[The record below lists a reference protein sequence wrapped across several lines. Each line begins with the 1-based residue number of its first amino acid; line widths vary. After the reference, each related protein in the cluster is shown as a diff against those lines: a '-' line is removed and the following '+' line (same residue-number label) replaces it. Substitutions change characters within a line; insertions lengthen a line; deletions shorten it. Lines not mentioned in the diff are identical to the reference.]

1 MDGVTL
7 TLQQADDSTLSYIE
21 TLLERND
28 LPSQDVRAN
37 PGWFYVAYSDTEPVG
52 IGGVERY
59 GPHGLLR
66 SVVIEH
72 TAQGNGFGTALCEAL
87 EATASADG
95 VETLY
100 LLTTTAA
107 DFFANHGYR
116 ECKRTDAPVAIQQT
130 TEFDSLCPTTATC
143 LTKSL

>member
-1 MDGVTL
+1 MDRPAL
-7 TLQQADDSTLSYIE
+7 TLKRADDSTLSYIE
-21 TLLERND
+21 TLLEKND
-28 LPSQDVRAN
+28 LPLQDVRAN
-37 PGWFYVAYSDTEPVG
+37 PDWFYVAYTGADPVG
-52 IGGVERY
+52 IGGVEHY
-59 GPHGLLR
+59 GTNGLVR

-72 TAQGNGFGTALCEAL
+72 TARGNGFGTALCEAL

-95 VETLY
+95 VETVY

-116 ECKRTDAPVAIQQT
+116 ECKRADVPTAIQQT

-143 LTKSL
+143 LKKPL

>member
-1 MDGVTL
+1 MVGATL
-7 TLQQADDSTLSYIE
+7 TLQRADDSRLSYIE

-28 LPSQDVRAN
+28 LPTQDVRAH
-37 PGWFYVAYSDTEPVG
+37 PDWFYVGYTGTDPVG

-59 GPHGLLR
+59 GMDGLLR

-72 TAQGNGFGTALCEAL
+72 TARGNGFGTALCEAL

-95 VETLY
+95 VETVY

-107 DFFANHGYR
+107 DFFANRGYK
-116 ECKRTDAPVAIQQT
+116 ECKRSDAPVAIQQT

-143 LTKSL
+143 LKKLL